1 MKPNTKHA
9 TFKLCGQLLTLLA
22 FIAISYLAIKPSMIP
37 LVDQANDK
45 FKHMLAFA
53 TLAGGLSLFWGFAW
67 WRVAL
72 GLLLYGIGIEVVQ
85 WFVSGRYASVWDVM
99 ADAVG
104 ITVGLLVACGVKG
117 GLKWMTSKPAKL

>member
-1 MKPNTKHA
+1 MIANRNVYFI
-9 TFKLCGQLLTLLA
+9 TFTTACTLLT
-22 FIAISYLAIKPSMIP
+22 FIVISYLAIKPSMIP
-37 LVDQANDK
+37 IVDQANDK

-72 GLLLYGIGIEVVQ
+72 GLLMYGIGIEVVQ
-85 WFVSGRYASVWDVM
+85 LFVAGRYASVWDVV

-104 ITVGLLVACGVKG
+104 ITVGLLVAYALKKALSRVIGPSVK
-117 GLKWMTSKPAKL
+117 A